1 MGQLHTFLAGMKVLD
16 LSQYIPGPMTS
27 LFLADMGA
35 EVLKVEPPRGDEMR
49 YLGPRDGD
57 NHPIFYRSLNAG
69 KVVRR
74 MNLKDPVVRDELLSL
89 TCEYDVLI
97 EGFRPGVMDR
107 LGLNYEVVSKIN
119 PRLVYCSLSGYGASG
134 RRANEAAHDG
144 NYLAVSGIMDRN
156 GVDDPYFFDPPVS
169 DTSGALFAATAIL
182 GALHGR
188 ITTGCGCH
196 LDIGLADVTMPLQ
209 MLQVAAWGAIGEVPA
224 RRGTY
229 LNGGAAYYQVYRTR
243 DDRHVMLGAVESKF
257 WSNFCF
263 AAGKPDWIT
272 RHGETIPQ
280 KDLIEDV
287 AAYFR
292 SIDLEQAIALFAD
305 CDCCLSP
312 VLTLGEALSD
322 QQTYDRGLVSRSD
335 SGELQAL
342 FPARIDGEPPAPRRP
357 IRELEDQPYAGID
370 QASVLTKRR

>member
-1 MGQLHTFLAGMKVLD
+1 MGQLQTFLAGMKVLD
-16 LSQYIPGPMTS
+16 LSQYIPGPMAS

-35 EVLKVEPPRGDEMR
+35 EVLKIEPPRGDEMQ
-49 YLGPRDGD
+49 YLGPRDGA

-74 MNLKDPVVRDELLSL
+74 MNLKDPAVRDELLQL
-89 TCEYDVLI
+89 ARGYDVLV

-107 LGLNYEVVSKIN
+107 LGLNYEAVSKIN

-169 DTSGALFAATAIL
+169 DTSGALFATTAIL

-188 ITTGCGCH
+188 ITTGRGCH

-243 DDRHVMLGAVESKF
+243 DGRHVMLGAVERKF
-257 WSNFCF
+257 WSNFCL
-263 AAGKPDWIT
+263 AAAKPDWIT
-272 RHGETIPQ
+272 RHGEMIPQ
-280 KDLIEDV
+280 NDLI
-287 AAYFR
+287 
-292 SIDLEQAIALFAD
+292 AIVLFAD

-312 VLTLGEALSD
+312 VLTLGEALTD

-342 FPARIDGEPPAPRRP
+342 FPALVDGEPPAPRRP
-357 IRELEDQPYAGID
+357 ICELGDQPYTGID